1 MAGNLQITGTALPNQ
16 ATFDQLQQVDG
27 NVLIA
32 NNNAMTAF
40 DFYSLRYAGSGIS
53 LFQNPTLASFEAPR
67 LTAVAS
73 GAANDVIT
81 TGLQVRAHAVCMMVV
96 MYG

>member
-1 MAGNLQITGTALPNQ
+1 M
-16 ATFDQLQQVDG
+16 
-27 NVLIA
+27 LIA
-32 NNNAMTAF
+32 NNNAMTGF
-40 DFYSLRYAGSGIS
+40 DFFSLRYAGSGIS

-81 TGLQVRAHAVCMMVV
+81 TGLQVRTHAVCMTAVDDWMLLVCFV
-96 MYG
+96 GRFNCKWQVPHER